1 MPAFVEIQSGE
12 GEMSILRISQDG
24 KYYIE
29 KALGLGG
36 KSSKKRKREAKTKK
50 KLPPR
55 KVNGEFRK
63 RR

>member
-1 MPAFVEIQSGE
+1 
-12 GEMSILRISQDG
+12 MSIIRISQDG